1 VRQTQV
7 MDDAEIN
14 RLRKAIHRS
23 YGSSPHKK
31 KYWLALLEM
40 QVAKE
45 KGEHSRVRKR
55 SRESMVAGPSVR
67 PLGQ

>member
-1 VRQTQV
+1 VRRIKV

-45 KGEHSRVRKR
+45 NGEHSRMPKR
-55 SRESMVAGPSVR
+55 SRKSLVAGPSVR

>member
-1 VRQTQV
+1 VRRIKV

-45 KGEHSRVRKR
+45 NGEHSCMPKR
-55 SRESMVAGPSVR
+55 SRKSLVAGPSVR